1 MTTQRNR
8 SGGRPTLDE
17 VAALAGVGR
26 GTVSRVVNG
35 SPQVSPA
42 ARAAVERAIVKLGY
56 VPNRA
61 ARSLVT
67 RRTDSV
73 ALVVSESEERVFGEP
88 FFAGIVRGISSSLL
102 ETPLQLWLA
111 MAQSP
116 AERERVEHHLTN
128 QHVDGVLLL
137 SLHDADPLPTLLAE
151 RDLPV
156 VLGGRPARMMP
167 LHTVSRPGDRRARL
181 AGRTL
186 ADTAVSLATLDRS
199 DVAHLAASLAPL
211 DGAGVPWFVDV
222 DNASGARQA
231 AAHLV
236 AAGRRRLASV
246 AGPQDMGVG
255 LARLTGFREACGEA
269 GLPADEDLIAYGDFS
284 EPSGVAAMR
293 QLLAR
298 RPDLDAVFVASDLMA
313 AGALRALREAG
324 KRVPE
329 DVAVVGFEDSAVARQ
344 TDPPL
349 TTVHQPVE
357 EMGRQMA
364 RLLVSRIRGDELT
377 QPYVLLETHLV
388 VRQSA

>member
-1 MTTQRNR
+1 
-8 SGGRPTLDE
+8 LDE

-88 FFAGIVRGISSSLL
+88 FFAGIVRGISSGLL
-102 ETPLQLWLA
+102 DTPLQLWLA

-116 AERERVEHHLTN
+116 AERERVEHHLTS

-137 SLHDADPLPTLLAE
+137 SLHDSDPLPTLLIE

-167 LHTVSRPGDRRARL
+167 PDAQIGTHQPRVQPA
-181 AGRTL
+181 
-186 ADTAVSLATLDRS
+186 
-199 DVAHLAASLAPL
+199 
-211 DGAGVPWFVDV
+211 WFVDV
-222 DNASGARQA
+222 DNAGGARQA
-231 AAHLV
+231 VAHL
-236 AAGRRRLASV
+236 AASGRRRIANI

-255 LARLTGFREACGEA
+255 LARLAGYREACVQA
-269 GLPADEDLIAYGDFS
+269 GLPVDEGLIAYGDFS

-293 QLLAR
+293 ELLSR
-298 RPDLDAVFVASDLMA
+298 RPELDAVFIASDLMA

-324 KRVPE
+324 KRVPD

-364 RLLVSRIRGDELT
+364 RLLVSRIREEELA
-377 QPYVLLETHLV
+377 QPYVLLDTHLV
-388 VRQSA
+388 VRQSG

>member
-1 MTTQRNR
+1 MTTQRPR
-8 SGGRPTLDE
+8 SAGRPTLDE

-88 FFAGIVRGISSSLL
+88 FFAGIVRGISSGLL

-116 AERERVEHHLTN
+116 AERERVEHHLTS

-137 SLHDADPLPTLLAE
+137 SLHDSDPLPTLLAE

-156 VLGGRPARMMP
+156 VLGGRPARMMSP
-167 LHTVSRPGDRRARL
+167 KGGSSNSKPVWAP
-181 AGRTL
+181 
-186 ADTAVSLATLDRS
+186 
-199 DVAHLAASLAPL
+199 APL
-211 DGAGVPWFVDV
+211 DSLDGQGGGPDGHGSDGAKTTPWFVDV
-222 DNASGARQA
+222 DNAGGARQA
-231 AAHLV
+231 VAHL
-236 AAGRRRLASV
+236 AASGRRRIASI

-255 LARLTGFREACGEA
+255 LTRLAGYREACVEA
-269 GLPADEDLIAYGDFS
+269 GLPIDEDLIAYGDFS

-298 RPDLDAVFVASDLMA
+298 RPDLDAVFIASDLMA
-313 AGALRALREAG
+313 VGALRALREAG
-324 KRVPE
+324 KRVPD
-329 DVAVVGFEDSAVARQ
+329 DVAVVGFEDSALARQ
-344 TDPPL
+344 TDPPM

-357 EMGRQMA
+357 EFGRQMA
-364 RLLVSRIRGDELT
+364 RLLVSRIRGDQLSK
-377 QPYVLLETHLV
+377 PYVLLETHLV